1 MRNSNPTLNVHKATQ
16 PPIANIS
23 NGVAGPRG
31 FKGAAGESSQLFKI
45 AFVSTA
51 KSPALLKGPIIPTGW
66 DDSGFPKLDI
76 RIAAGDVVLHA
87 PTSRIWT
94 YANGPSK
101 TGWVD
106 VGSVTGNV
114 VNVSGAK
121 GEIGNKGEVGAAG
134 VDGQAGCEGLRG
146 RAGEKGANGEAG
158 LAGAA
163 GARGEQ
169 GFKGERGANG
179 LRGSDGSNGV
189 DGADGKNGLNGAKGE
204 KGSGG
209 SIGLTG
215 IQGQKGSQGSPAVFA
230 ANQIFPSAA
239 VSFNGITGELGYR
252 FNIDRVDPVGVGRYR
267 VRLLNK
273 IDPAKSI
280 IQACSVDS
288 KENVWISDITARVFI
303 VNTVEKASFNAIIY
317 ST

>member
-1 MRNSNPTLNVHKATQ
+1 MRNSNPTLNVHRATQ
-16 PPIANIS
+16 PPTVSIS
-23 NGVAGPRG
+23 NNPAGPRG
-31 FKGAAGESSQLFKI
+31 FKGDAGESSQLFKI

-51 KSPALLKGPIIPTGW
+51 KSPALLKGPIIPVGW

-114 VNVSGAK
+114 VNVSG
-121 GEIGNKGEVGAAG
+121 NKGEVGAKGEVGESG
-134 VDGQAGCEGLRG
+134 VDGLTGREGPRG
-146 RAGEKGANGEAG
+146 RSGEKGSNGEAG
-158 LAGAA
+158 LAGAT

-169 GFKGERGANG
+169 GFKGERGSDG
-179 LRGSDGSNGV
+179 LKGSDGLNGV
-189 DGADGKNGLNGAKGE
+189 NGLAGKDGLNGAKGE
-204 KGSGG
+204 KGTNG

-215 IQGQKGSQGSPAVFA
+215 IQGQKGNEGSPAVFA
-230 ANQIFPSAA
+230 PNQIFPSAA
-239 VSFNGITGELGYR
+239 VSFDGITGELGYR
-252 FNIDRVDPVGVGRYR
+252 FNIDRVDPVGFGRYR

-273 IDPAKSI
+273 IDPTKSI

-288 KENVWISDITARVFI
+288 KQDVWISDITARVFI
-303 VNTVEKASFNAIIY
+303 VNTGEKASFNAIIY